1 MTVLRIYLV
10 AAWAALLVLSSF
22 VVARH
27 GFGTSFSDFF
37 AMFQPMGWQAQ
48 YGADFL
54 CHLALAGLWAGW
66 RNGWTVKGFVFAF
79 LAFMGGSLFT
89 MAYLLVLLHLEKGD
103 MRRVLLGVRAG

>member
-1 MTVLRIYLV
+1 MSAFRIYLV

-22 VVARH
+22 VVARY
-27 GFGTSFSDFF
+27 GFATSFSDFF
-37 AMFQPMGWQAQ
+37 GMFRPMGWPAQ

-54 CHLALAGLWAGW
+54 CHLLLACLWVGW
-66 RNGWTVKGFVFAF
+66 RNGWTAKGAVFAF

-89 MAYLLVLLHLEKGD
+89 LAYLLVLLHLEKGD